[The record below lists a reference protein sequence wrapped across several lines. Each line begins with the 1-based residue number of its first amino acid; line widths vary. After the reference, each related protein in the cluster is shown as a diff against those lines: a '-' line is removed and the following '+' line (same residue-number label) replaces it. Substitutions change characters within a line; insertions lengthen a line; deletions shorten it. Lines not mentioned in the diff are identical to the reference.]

1 MNATL
6 LLRVL
11 LAIACCVVV
20 PRAFAAEECTVSTT
34 GVNFGTYDPTSGTA
48 VTAQGTI
55 EVLCRGNTLTVTI
68 GIGTGGSNSYANRR
82 MTDGT
87 TDLFYNLYTTAA
99 RTTIF
104 GDGTGGSSTV
114 SCTTGVTSNGCT
126 GDNPSG
132 SDRRAIRPVYGLMP
146 ASQAAG
152 PGTYTDTLTYSVT
165 F

>member
-11 LAIACCVVV
+11 LAIACCLVV

-55 EVLCRGNTLTVTI
+55 EVLCRGNALNVTI
-68 GIGTGGSNSYANRR
+68 AIGTGGSNSFANRR

-104 GDGTGGSSTV
+104 GDYALGRKEKV
-114 SCTTGVTSNGCT
+114 
-126 GDNPSG
+126 
-132 SDRRAIRPVYGLMP
+132 AEP
-146 ASQAAG
+146 A
-152 PGTYTDTLTYSVT
+152 
-165 F
+165 